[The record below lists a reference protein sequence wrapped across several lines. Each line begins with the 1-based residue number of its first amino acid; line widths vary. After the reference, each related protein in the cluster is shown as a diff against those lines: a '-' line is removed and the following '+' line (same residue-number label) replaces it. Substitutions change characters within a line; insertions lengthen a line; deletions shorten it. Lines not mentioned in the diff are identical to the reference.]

1 MGPACSYPRF
11 EGTVGFP
18 AISAG
23 LERFGVL
30 SHVAPLK
37 GGTSLPPQGEDD
49 FSLMEKIALGDRSAM
64 DLLYRRYSPVVFSIC
79 MRIVGDQGIAEDLLI
94 DVFFELWRKGERYDP
109 ARGAPLT
116 YITTL
121 ARSRA
126 IDRKRGKGG
135 RWNTGAEGAIE
146 RMADAGFGEDPA
158 PTPPQ
163 SSMLNEQAGAVRK
176 ALSHLEEDHRETL
189 ELSYFEGLSHSQ
201 IATKLG
207 KPLGTVKTHIRMG
220 IIRMRELLRMEPS
233 RD

>member
-1 MGPACSYPRF
+1 MER
-11 EGTVGFP
+11 
-18 AISAG
+18 IS
-23 LERFGVL
+23 
-30 SHVAPLK
+30 H
-37 GGTSLPPQGEDD
+37 
-49 FSLMEKIALGDRSAM
+49 GDRQAM
-64 DLLYRRYSPVVFSIC
+64 DLLYNRYSSVVFSISF
-79 MRIVGDQGIAEDLLI
+79 RIVGDQGIAEDLLI
-94 DVFFELWRKGERYDP
+94 DVFFELWRKADRYDP

-135 RWNTGAEGAIE
+135 KWNTSGEGVIE
-146 RMADAGFGEDPA
+146 SMGHTGFGEDPA
-158 PTPPQ
+158 PNPHDATAIA
-163 SSMLNEQAGAVRK
+163 EQGATVRN
-176 ALSHLEEDHRETL
+176 ALAKLDEDHRKTL

-233 RD
+233 KE